1 MFGGRKGGGFG
12 AGGAANLNFLSKLV
26 GGHKTAEQAE
36 DTLEDLKFQY
46 RNGNK
51 DSVRMTRELMEE
63 LIREN
68 NERLIE
74 FDNERIIDIPDL
86 RLSPS
91 QKIIKVQNQIKN
103 QLIGKLKETLG
114 MAGMDR
120 KQNQVEQRK
129 YSSV

>member
-12 AGGAANLNFLSKLV
+12 AGGAANLNFLSKIV
-26 GGHKTAEQAE
+26 GGHRTTEQAE

-51 DSVRMTRELMEE
+51 DTVKMTRELMEE
-63 LIREN
+63 LMREN

-91 QKIIKVQNQIKN
+91 QKIIKV
-103 QLIGKLKETLG
+103 
-114 MAGMDR
+114 
-120 KQNQVEQRK
+120 
-129 YSSV
+129 